1 MDVQRLK
8 RLAVSLAI
16 PQMAGFL
23 GALFTTPNIRGWYAG
38 LEKPWFVPP
47 SWVFAPAWTTLF
59 LLMGL
64 ALFLVWERKGSL
76 GLRGYLPF
84 WTQLGLNVA
93 WSGLFFGLRSPLLGL
108 VEIGLLW
115 VAILVNIVVFWRVR
129 KASGLLLVP
138 YIAWVSFAAAL
149 NYNVWIL
156 NA

>member
-1 MDVQRLK
+1 MK